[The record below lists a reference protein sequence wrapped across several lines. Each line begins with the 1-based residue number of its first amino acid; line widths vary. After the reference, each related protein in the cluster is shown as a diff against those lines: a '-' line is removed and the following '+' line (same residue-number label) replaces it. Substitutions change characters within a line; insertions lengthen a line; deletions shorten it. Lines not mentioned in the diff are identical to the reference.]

1 MKHAVFFGIIF
12 FALIPGMVSAQSTG
26 RYTLQQC
33 IDTALAKNIEVK
45 QSRLLVDAAAVNR
58 KQARTNMLP
67 DANVGITHGLNQ
79 GRSID
84 PFTNTYINQAINYA
98 SYGIN
103 SGVVLF
109 NGMNLQNNI
118 RQYTYAYDASRM
130 ELQYAKDNLT
140 LDVILAYLQV
150 LNNEDLLSSSG
161 TQKELT
167 AKQLERLE
175 ILNSRGAISPSQV
188 ADLNGQLMNDQ
199 LTILNLGNQLE
210 SSKLNLSQL
219 MNIPYDKS
227 MTLERIEAQEFFT
240 AYSQSSAEIY
250 ETALQQF
257 SLIKSVGLRKKS
269 AAYALKSSKGL
280 LLPSL
285 VLGGNLQTN
294 YSSAAQNVNG
304 KIRYNEQVVNNV
316 FSGLNVGLR
325 VPVFNG
331 FRTRYIIK
339 LAGITVRN
347 NEFIEENTKIVLR
360 RQIDQAYLNMTHAYE
375 RYKTLLAQVDAYRIS
390 FNAAESRLSAGVG
403 TTVDYLIAKNNA
415 DRAAINMIS
424 AKYDLVLR
432 KKVLDYYQNTGSYK

>member
-1 MKHAVFFGIIF
+1 MKHISFFGIVL
-12 FALIPGMVSAQSTG
+12 LIIVQYNASAQSNI

-33 IDTALAKNIEVK
+33 IDTAIAKNVEVK
-45 QSRLLVDAAAVNR
+45 QSGLLVDASALNH
-58 KQARTNMLP
+58 KQARANMLP
-67 DANVGITHGLNQ
+67 DASVGFTHGINQ

-118 RQYTYAYDASRM
+118 RQYASAYDASRM

-150 LNNEDLLSSSG
+150 LNNEDQLSSSYA
-161 TQKELT
+161 QKELT

-175 ILNSRGAISPSQV
+175 ILDSRGAISPSQIS
-188 ADLNGQLMNDQ
+188 DLKGQLMNDQ
-199 LTILNLGNQLE
+199 LAILNLINQLE

-219 MNIPYDKS
+219 MNIPYNKS
-227 MTLERIEAQEFFT
+227 MTLERIEAQEFLT
-240 AYSQSSAEIY
+240 AYPQSSTEIY

-257 SLIKSVGLRKKS
+257 SLIKSVGLRKRS
-269 AAYALKSSKGL
+269 AVYAFKAAKGL

-294 YSSAAQNVNG
+294 YSSAAQNGSG
-304 KIRYNEQVVNNV
+304 KIGYNEQVVNNV

-325 VPVFNG
+325 IPVFNG
-331 FRTRYIIK
+331 FRTRYAVK

-360 RQIDQAYLNMTHAYE
+360 QQIEQAYLNMTHAYN
-375 RYKTLLAQVDAYRIS
+375 RYKTLLEQVNAYKIS
-390 FNAAESRLSAGVG
+390 FNAAEARLSAGVG
-403 TTVDYLIAKNNA
+403 TTVDYLIAKNNT
-415 DRAAINMIS
+415 DRAAINLIS

-432 KKVLDYYQNTGSYK
+432 KKVLDYYQNLSRQ